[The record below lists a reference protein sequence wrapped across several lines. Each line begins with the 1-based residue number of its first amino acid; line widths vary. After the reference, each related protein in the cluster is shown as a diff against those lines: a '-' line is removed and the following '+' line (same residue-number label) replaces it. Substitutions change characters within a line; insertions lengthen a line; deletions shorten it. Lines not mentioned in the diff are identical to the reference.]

1 MRRQWQAIAQ
11 SRNRYANH
19 LCPHRIASESI
30 YLFLLFFTGHSC
42 VVYGRHC
49 NNNNSCD
56 QWAEDKAIK
65 PIASRTRD
73 TMKHKRRNTKIESDE
88 WMIANLWEIGTFE
101 NVPQTVPTGAKTSRE
116 TVRRFLFVDS
126 ICERNVT
133 RFIEQSSCVCVCAR
147 YTRLL
152 LPQFFVSPIGSGVF
166 AKYFGGC
173 SSFEFRFFRRN
184 HRFVCGFLFRSFF
197 SVFDESFCRFIHRA
211 VWALFVAI
219 ENLHTT

>member
-11 SRNRYANH
+11 YRNRYANH

-133 RFIEQSSCVCVCAR
+133 RFIEQSSCVCVRAIYAPSFASVFCFSHR
-147 YTRLL
+147 QRRIRKVFWRL
-152 LPQFFVSPIGSGVF
+152 FFVRISFLSP
-166 AKYFGGC
+166 KP
-173 SSFEFRFFRRN
+173 SFR
-184 HRFVCGFLFRSFF
+184 VWILSFRS
-197 SVFDESFCRFIHRA
+197 S
-211 VWALFVAI
+211 LFLLGFRWIVLPI
-219 ENLHTT
+219 YS